1 MFSTTVRNLKLHLPE
16 GFQHELRLPAKDVPR
31 PGNALLIRGHVIG
44 NGPASAQ
51 LQVAASNQPLRSWPV
66 EVTEV
71 DGQKRYDL
79 SAVINLLGSPEKT
92 LVSFQLVGDNN
103 WRTPVATVELQRQ
116 SAADSIECMPGIFVV
131 SLGRSGST
139 MLMSALAAHKQV
151 VAYERHPLETRISQQ
166 YARIAKTLTEPAD
179 FFDPELE
186 AFAHTSKVASNAY
199 LRPDGDIIDLMDTTL
214 GNQNIAHCRQQV
226 TSFYRGLAAR
236 RQKTASM
243 FAEKCIPHLTWLN
256 LLKDL
261 YPGSRVVLLVRDFRD
276 VYRSVL
282 AFNAR
287 RGFNAFGRE
296 AVANDVD
303 YIDALARSAAA
314 LTAVAKEHGVI
325 LIKYEDIAT
334 RPQETFLGFLET
346 LGLEASPT
354 NLDYM
359 VAALNK
365 ETPESNRH
373 RTAGSAEQSVGR
385 WQKET
390 SAAEIA
396 RFHEHLKPA
405 LEFFGYGL

>member
-31 PGNALLIRGHVIG
+31 PGNALLIRGHIIG
-44 NGPASAQ
+44 DGPSEAQ
-51 LQVAASNQPLRSWPV
+51 LQVAASSQPLRSWPV

-71 DGQKRYDL
+71 NGQKRYDL

-103 WRTPVATVELQRQ
+103 WRTPVATVELQRRN
-116 SAADSIECMPGIFVV
+116 ATDAVDCMPGIFVV

-139 MLMSALAAHKQV
+139 MLMSALAAHRQV

-186 AFAHTSKVASNAY
+186 AFAHTNKVASNAY
-199 LRPDGDIIDLMDTTL
+199 LRPDGDIIDLTDTTL
-214 GNQNIAHCRQQV
+214 GNQNIVHCQQQV

-236 RQKTASM
+236 RQKTATM
-243 FAEKCIPHLTWLN
+243 FAEKCIPHMAWLN
-256 LLKDL
+256 LLRDL
-261 YPGSRVVLLVRDFRD
+261 YPGSKVVLLVRDFRD

-282 AFNAR
+282 AFNSR

-303 YIDALARSAAA
+303 YIDALARSASA
-314 LTAVAKEHGVI
+314 LMAVAKEDGI
-325 LIKYEDIAT
+325 ELIKYEDIAT
-334 RPQETFLGFLET
+334 RPEETLSGFLET
-346 LGLEASPT
+346 LGLEASPS
-354 NLDYM
+354 NLDLM

-365 ETPESNRH
+365 DTPESKRH

-385 WQKET
+385 WKKET

-396 RFHEHLKPA
+396 RFQQHLKPA
-405 LEFFGYGL
+405 LEFFGYSL